1 MDWPFLK
8 KDIQYILLNR
18 IVCKIPSWHVRCFFY
33 RLCGMKIHESARIGI
48 NTVIVSPRGIEL
60 GMRSVINDN
69 CFIDGSG
76 GVYIGNDVSISA
88 FSKVYSCS
96 HKTDSP
102 IFEYFTNPVE
112 IKDNVWIA
120 ANAMILDG
128 TVLNEF
134 SVIGA
139 NSCFKGVTEKGYI
152 YYGNPAKKMKK
163 RNLNKKYAIDFHPHF
178 R

>member
-1 MDWPFLK
+1 
-8 KDIQYILLNR
+8 
-18 IVCKIPSWHVRCFFY
+18 
-33 RLCGMKIHESARIGI
+33 
-48 NTVIVSPRGIEL
+48 
-60 GMRSVINDN
+60 MRSVINDN

-76 GVYIGNDVSISA
+76 GVCIGNDVSISA

-152 YYGNPAKKMKK
+152 YYGNPAKKIKK
-163 RNLNKKYAIDFHPHF
+163 RNLDKKYAIDFHPHF

>member
-1 MDWPFLK
+1 MDWSFLK
-8 KDIQYILLNR
+8 KDFQYIFLNQF
-18 IVCKIPSWHVRCFFY
+18 VCKLPSWHVRRFFY
-33 RLCGMKIHESARIGI
+33 RFCGMKIHESARIGI
-48 NTVIVSPRGIEL
+48 NTIIVSPRGISI
-60 GMRSVINDN
+60 GRSSVINDN

-76 GVYIGNDVSISA
+76 GVFIGEDVSISA
-88 FSKVYSCS
+88 FSKIYSCS
-96 HKTDSP
+96 HKTDST
-102 IFEYFTNPVE
+102 IFEYIINPVE

-139 NSCFKGVTEKGYI
+139 NSCFKGVTEKRYI

-163 RNLNKKYAIDFHPHF
+163 RNLDKKYAIDFHPHF

>member
-1 MDWPFLK
+1 MVSAKRRSKSFLFSTFCTK
-8 KDIQYILLNR
+8 TASLKVLLN
-18 IVCKIPSWHVRCFFY
+18 SY
-33 RLCGMKIHESARIGI
+33 
-48 NTVIVSPRGIEL
+48 
-60 GMRSVINDN
+60 N

-76 GVYIGNDVSISA
+76 GVCIGNDVSISA

-102 IFEYFTNPVE
+102 FFEYFTNPVE

-120 ANAMILDG
+120 ANAMILEG

-163 RNLNKKYAIDFHPHF
+163 RNLDKKYAIDYHPHF